1 MFLERVSLQ
10 EGGVLYLSVFESDFK
25 RRGFTD
31 FFGLGFLRLIL
42 EGGLVTS
49 PLVLITTF
57 VK

>member
-1 MFLERVSLQ
+1 M
-10 EGGVLYLSVFESDFK
+10 SVFESDFK